1 VGRKNRS
8 ARRPTPC
15 PRISCGRP
23 YAPPRDCGDFN
34 QICYVHLMSSEIVPS
49 SFRWVMQKGDS
60 GIALNEWPAPPSG
73 ERLGCGPK
81 GAGHHGPYLEKA
93 AA

>member
-1 VGRKNRS
+1 
-8 ARRPTPC
+8 
-15 PRISCGRP
+15 
-23 YAPPRDCGDFN
+23 
-34 QICYVHLMSSEIVPS
+34 
-49 SFRWVMQKGDS
+49 VMQKGDS
-60 GIALNEWPAPPSG
+60 GIALNEWPAPSSG